1 MTGRPNMPSLLILRT
16 AIASVW
22 LYQGLWLKLLG
33 RAPGHQ
39 KIVGTVPFL
48 SSRQARW
55 AVMLLGSL
63 ECGLAVWVL
72 SGFQAR
78 EAALAETLLLG
89 FMNAAGLLWARNLIP
104 DPVNMLLQNFVFLLL
119 AWVAAGSGSYAA

>member
-1 MTGRPNMPSLLILRT
+1 MPNVIILRA

-33 RAPGHQ
+33 RAPRHQ
-39 KIVGTVPFL
+39 EIVGTVLNPP
-48 SSRQARW
+48 RARW

-63 ECGLAVWVL
+63 ECVLAIWVL
-72 SGFQAR
+72 SGFGAR
-78 EAALAETLLLG
+78 DAALMETLLLCS
-89 FMNAAGLLWARNLIP
+89 MNAAGLVWARNLIS

-119 AWVAAGSGSYAA
+119 AWVAAGNGPYAA

>member
-1 MTGRPNMPSLLILRT
+1 MPSLLILRV

-33 RAPGHQ
+33 QAPRHQ

-48 SSRQARW
+48 NSRQARW
-55 AVMLLGSL
+55 ALMLLGFL

-72 SGFQAR
+72 SGFRAR

-119 AWVAAGSGSYAA
+119 AWVAAGNGSYAA